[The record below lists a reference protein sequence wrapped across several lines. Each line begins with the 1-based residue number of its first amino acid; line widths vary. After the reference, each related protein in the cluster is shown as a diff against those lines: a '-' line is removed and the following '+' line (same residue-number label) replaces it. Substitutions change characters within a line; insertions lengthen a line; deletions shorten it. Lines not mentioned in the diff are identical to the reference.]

1 MIIIHAGMHK
11 TGSSSIQDTFAKL
24 DGDRVDIPPGCEIHC
39 SSWFS
44 ALFTD
49 LVRKRGI
56 SPEEIVDTRHRLLGQ
71 TLERRRTRQTTRPLL
86 ISSERMSQYDERI
99 KKGLIAMAGYLR
111 EHSEEDVRVI
121 AYVRPP
127 RSFMSSMFQQRCK
140 VGLPGNLTA
149 PNAFWPR
156 YRARF
161 EEFDHIFGR
170 ENVTLKPFQ
179 RERLE
184 GGDVVLDFAREIG
197 VALDPGEVV
206 PPANET
212 MGLEA
217 VALLY
222 VYWQSGKRFDRSK
235 GHHMLWRKHFVG
247 CISGLGSRQF
257 VPLDAHNA
265 QPGMWQFIQPR
276 PESSRRFALADTA
289 TDPVVEAHRADLDW
303 MEARLGVPLSEPAV
317 PEGEGIGSEAE
328 LIAVALAARPL
339 LEDRIAQVI
348 ADLPAHEIPDCDLS
362 VPDVPDAD
370 RPVYELARR
379 LDFLRDLLKPP
390 ALEQGRRKKKP
401 SRREQG

>member
-11 TGSSSIQDTFAKL
+11 TGSTSIQSTFARL
-24 DGDRVDIPPGCEIHC
+24 DGNRVDIPPRRGVNCNI
-39 SSWFS
+39 WFYE
-44 ALFTD
+44 LFVQ
-49 LVRKRGI
+49 LAKSPEI

-71 TLERRRTRQTTRPLL
+71 TLERRRPGRALHPLL
-86 ISSERMSQYDERI
+86 ISGEDMSYDHEHAEI
-99 KKGLIAMAGYLR
+99 GLIAMAEYLR
-111 EHSEEDVRVI
+111 EHSGEDVRVI

-127 RSFMSSMFQQRCK
+127 RSFISSWFQQKSRGIIRK
-140 VGLPGNLTA
+140 TMIAPDARRWQTV
-149 PNAFWPR
+149 PNAYWPR

-161 EEFDHIFGR
+161 EKFDTIFGR

-184 GGDVVLDFAREIG
+184 GGDVVLDFARETG

-206 PPANET
+206 RARESLSL
-212 MGLEA
+212 GVA
-217 VALLY
+217 ALLY
-222 VYWQSGKRFDRSK
+222 VRQRFGKQ
-235 GHHMLWRKHFVG
+235 RKEIEPRGRHGYFVRQ
-247 CISGLGSRQF
+247 ISTLG
-257 VPLDAHNA
+257 A
-265 QPGMWQFIQPR
+265 
-276 PESSRRFALADTA
+276 RRFVFADTA
-289 TDPVVEAHRADLDW
+289 TDPLVEAHRADLDW

-348 ADLPAHEIPDCDLS
+348 AALPAHEIPDCDLS

-401 SRREQG
+401 SRREQGRRKKVTS